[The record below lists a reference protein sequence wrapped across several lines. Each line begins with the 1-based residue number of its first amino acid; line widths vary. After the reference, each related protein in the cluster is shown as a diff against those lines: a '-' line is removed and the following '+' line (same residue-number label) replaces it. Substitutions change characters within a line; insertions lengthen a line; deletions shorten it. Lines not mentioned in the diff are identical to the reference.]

1 IAQSRCAHGTQ
12 VMANVWMHNGFLQVE
27 GRKMSKSEGNFVTIH
42 DLLETEK
49 FGGRRWPGEV
59 LRLAM
64 LMTHYREP
72 IDFSV
77 RKLEEAEALIA
88 KWRRR
93 AAGAEASAV
102 EPTFVAALG
111 DDLDMADYL
120 RLLNGSELAPGSL
133 LAAAGLIGI
142 DLSQLETDIDV
153 AAFVARR
160 LALIADRKWAEAD
173 RIRDELLAQ
182 GVQLKD
188 GKDPA
193 TGERITT
200 WEVKR

>member
-1 IAQSRCAHGTQ
+1 
-12 VMANVWMHNGFLQVE
+12 MANVWMHNGFLQVE
-27 GRKMSKSEGNFVTIH
+27 GQKMSKSLGNFYSINE
-42 DLLETEK
+42 LLETDT
-49 FGGRRWPGEV
+49 FGGRKWPGEV

-77 RKLEEAEALIA
+77 RKLEEAENTLR
-88 KWRRR
+88 KWKR
-93 AAGAEASAV
+93 AADLAEGNASLPQSV
-102 EPTFVAALG
+102 IEVLS
-111 DDLDMADYL
+111 DDLATYGAFQHL
-120 RLLNGSELAPGSL
+120 TQLASEAGDGD
-133 LAAAGLIGI
+133 AAAASSLKTA
-142 DLSQLETDIDV
+142 LEFFGFDV
-153 AAFVARR
+153 SAEVDHAVVDAAIARR
-160 LALIADRKWAEAD
+160 LTVIAEKNWAEAD